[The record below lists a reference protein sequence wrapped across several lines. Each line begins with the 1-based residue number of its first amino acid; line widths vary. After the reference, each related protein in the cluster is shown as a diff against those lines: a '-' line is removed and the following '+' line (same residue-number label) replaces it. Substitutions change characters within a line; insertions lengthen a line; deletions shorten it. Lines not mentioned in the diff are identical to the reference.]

1 MSTIRGRLSSIRDQ
15 KLAAAPSSLS
25 LSSSGSYHS
34 AQESSSSHQLAQEST
49 HNVVVVYNTP
59 NPVIIDHMKE
69 ITNEQQRLVEH
80 VDTMRRRMNDIES
93 GVDQTQFLAIQKQL
107 SVGETVA
114 PVTQEQPPIS
124 TSMLENLEILE
135 HDFNSKLDDLL
146 HEIDQLKAANN
157 PHSHSILGSS
167 VEQLRKQLDKLELT
181 VRQHVKTTPSSEVD
195 AIGALK
201 ESHTNVKEE
210 LTKVAQKVAEV
221 AQEGRV
227 TQESVDLLKQN
238 IASVLDTVNESKQ
251 ATQESV
257 DLLKQ
262 NIASVLDTV
271 NESKQATQESVESQ
285 VNKTRSDIAL
295 DISNVDTKIQS
306 SRNDLITEWKS
317 KVEDFN
323 QFKTDVLFSVDALK
337 AMVDDVHVLKA
348 SVDNVYSRINDT
360 QASVTTLQS
369 DVQSSAVKVHL
380 RIDDNHANLSNR
392 ISDVQTSI
400 AEVKALADETRFAMN
415 DTRVAVAG
423 VSSDVQALV
432 ADVKVSVENA
442 HSRID
447 DTRVTVATLLSDIE
461 TSVDETRGTIATLST
476 DVHASVANVKA
487 SVDETRG
494 TIATLSTDV
503 HASVANVKA
512 SVDNAH
518 YRIDDTRMTV
528 ATLLSDVQTSINEV
542 HALVDETR
550 LKLDQDHK
558 IEKVESQ
565 LKSLSIEFDVL
576 IQERSQTESY
586 IEVIK
591 FNVSGLQE
599 EHEMLKCQQE
609 SLLAKIQPIR
619 EEIVGIE
626 EKINKMKS
634 EFSVK
639 SEQFQ
644 QKNAIQ
650 TFEIQDVR
658 AQLEGAKD
666 EQCKIMKQNMN
677 LSKLCESIENE
688 YKSIS
693 ANFKQQYDTLQ
704 KRYQQLHTIMVSN
717 MEETERGNQSVREL
731 IEVHTRIEKDYK
743 DVTTSYEQQ
752 QNEYQESLKERDARL
767 KLLEDQVKQQLDSV
781 DSRLVTLQH
790 SSEQGVGGVGGVNS
804 RARLSSRL
812 EELAQPR
819 QITQKKASSS

>member
-15 KLAAAPSSLS
+15 KLAAAPSS

-348 SVDNVYSRINDT
+348 SVDNVYSRINHT

-476 DVHASVANVKA
+476 DVY
-487 SVDETRG
+487 
-494 TIATLSTDV
+494 
-503 HASVANVKA
+503 ASVANVKA

-576 IQERSQTESY
+576 NQERSQTESY

-591 FNVSGLQE
+591 FNVSGLQQ